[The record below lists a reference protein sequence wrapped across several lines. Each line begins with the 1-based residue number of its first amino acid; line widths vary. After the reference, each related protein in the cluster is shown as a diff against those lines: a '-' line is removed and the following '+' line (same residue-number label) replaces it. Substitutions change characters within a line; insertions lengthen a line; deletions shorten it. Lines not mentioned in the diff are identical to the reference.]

1 LIELLDYWMISQGT
15 EQLISIYGKNQK
27 KPIPQSTFARS
38 LPSFMRKIAFGYSTR
53 CNIRCAHC
61 VAVGDIPG
69 DKKMGLGRAK
79 EIIREM
85 AAASVT
91 GISFTA
97 GEPFIYFDD
106 ILELVNLCRDLNIYT
121 RIVTNSYW
129 AKSPEKAEQ
138 RLGRLKQSGLS
149 QLRMSCSRWHQQHV
163 PQKNLVIAAN
173 ACMKTGI
180 DYFISFVTDF
190 TEEDDVYEQ
199 FLRDNKLKFF
209 PEPVIYAGRADSIG
223 RKAIFTDYQ
232 ENRCA
237 MNPYLA
243 PDFNMYACCDA
254 GSHFT
259 STDFFLL
266 GNLENCSIEQ
276 LFIRSEVSP
285 LYNCIRS
292 MGISN
297 IASFAG
303 IKAREIV
310 TFRKCELC
318 KKLFDSPV
326 VLKKLREVAGAE
338 LRNWAR

>member
-1 LIELLDYWMISQGT
+1 
-15 EQLISIYGKNQK
+15 
-27 KPIPQSTFARS
+27 
-38 LPSFMRKIAFGYSTR
+38 
-53 CNIRCAHC
+53 

-69 DKKMGLGRAK
+69 DNKMELGRAK

-85 AAASVT
+85 AVAGVT

-106 ILELVNLCRDLNIYT
+106 VLELVNLCRDLNIYT

-138 RLGRLKQSGLS
+138 QLGRLKQCGLS

-163 PQKNLVIAAN
+163 PLKNVLIAAN

-190 TEEDDVYEQ
+190 TEEDDDYEQ
-199 FLRDNKLKFF
+199 FLRDNKLKYF
-209 PEPVIYAGRADSIG
+209 PEPVIYAGRAGSFG

-232 ENRCA
+232 ENRCT

-259 STDFFLL
+259 TTDFFLL
-266 GNLENCSIEQ
+266 GNLENSSIEQ
-276 LFIRSEVSP
+276 LFTRSEVSP

-318 KKLFDSPV
+318 KKLFDSPE

>member
-1 LIELLDYWMISQGT
+1 ME
-15 EQLISIYGKNQK
+15 
-27 KPIPQSTFARS
+27 
-38 LPSFMRKIAFGYSTR
+38 
-53 CNIRCAHC
+53 
-61 VAVGDIPG
+61 
-69 DKKMGLGRAK
+69 LGRAK

-85 AAASVT
+85 AVAGVT

-106 ILELVNLCRDLNIYT
+106 ILELVTLCRDLNIYT

-129 AKSPEKAEQ
+129 AKFPEKAEQ
-138 RLGRLKQSGLS
+138 QLGRLKQCGLS

-163 PQKNLVIAAN
+163 PLQNVLIAAN

-199 FLRDNKLKFF
+199 FLRDNKLKYF
-209 PEPVIYAGRADSIG
+209 PEPVIYAGRAGSFG

-232 ENRCA
+232 ENRCT

-259 STDFFLL
+259 TTNFFLL
-266 GNLENCSIEQ
+266 GNLENDSIEQ
-276 LFIRSEVSP
+276 LFTRSEVSP
-285 LYNCIRS
+285 LYNCIRA

-326 VLKKLREVAGAE
+326 VLKTLREAAGSE
-338 LRNWAR
+338 LRNWTR